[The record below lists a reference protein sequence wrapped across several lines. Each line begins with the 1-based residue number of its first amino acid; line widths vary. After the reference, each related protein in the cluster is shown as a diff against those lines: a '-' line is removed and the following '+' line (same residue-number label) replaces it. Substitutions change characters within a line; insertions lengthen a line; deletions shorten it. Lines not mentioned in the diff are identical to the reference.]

1 MHSFT
6 SILFFAFVATL
17 ALAAPAPRAVSVR
30 SFKVPRIK
38 TENFVRNGKSA
49 MLKSYRKFNFPI
61 PASLGGAGG
70 AGAAGGA
77 GSDGGLA
84 ALLGQLLGGDQ
95 GSDSGSGS
103 GSGSTGSG
111 TGTGIGAGTGSG
123 TAASSS
129 AAVIATS
136 TAAPFPNATGSTD
149 MGSGSAASSGAAG
162 AAAATGTSSGETG
175 TVTNTPE
182 QGASEYISPVVI
194 GGQTLNLVST
204 SYRGAIW

>member
-95 GSDSGSGS
+95 GSDSGS